1 MKLLMKDYQHNLS
14 WSEAIYKD
22 GGFRSVDG
30 DRNYNNENIYAV
42 KDDNRSKTVICS
54 GCGKEVRNTP
64 AAIKAHKNMINK
76 PNKCFECSYLRHR
89 NETVLSQKYVL
100 NEDGTYNESTKRT
113 VTLGCGNRWRYPD
126 INSDDARD
134 ACKYKCCEN
143 ATFKKIE
150 DFWTKYPNAF
160 EEFITIDRI
169 IDAGYKKM
177 YKSTNEIIF
186 ELKGRANLVA
196 HVNNQGLCFEFVLR
210 HRSHRYTLRYSKK
223 YDKVWFE
230 QYGSFKELS
239 KLDIAE
245 DTEKAILNK
254 MRTLYN

>member
-1 MKLLMKDYQHNLS
+1 MKILVKDSQNNLK
-14 WSEAIYKD
+14 WEEAIYK
-22 GGFRSVDG
+22 GGIFYRTDEG
-30 DRNYNNENIYAV
+30 YRYGEANIYAV
-42 KDDNRSKTVICS
+42 KDDNRNKTVICS
-54 GCGKEVRNTP
+54 GCGAEIRNTP
-64 AAIKAHKNMINK
+64 SAIKAHKNMINK
-76 PNKCFECSYLRHR
+76 PNKCFECDHLIHR
-89 NETVLSQKYVL
+89 SEKVLSQKYVL

-113 VTLGCGNRWRYPD
+113 VTLSCGNGWRYPD
-126 INSDDARD
+126 INSDAARD
-134 ACKYKCCEN
+134 ACKYKRCEN

-177 YKSTNEIIF
+177 YKSTNEISF

-196 HVNNQGLCFEFVLR
+196 NVNNQGLCFEFVLR